1 MKKRVLGKSG
11 LEVSALGLGC
21 MGMSHGYGPAAG
33 KRGMI
38 ALNRAAFD
46 CGVTFFDIAEVYG
59 PHANKALL
67 GEALAPFRD
76 QAVIA
81 ATFGIRS
88 GNGRQVQDCRPEQI
102 RAAVEGSLKRL
113 RMDVIDLYYQHR
125 IDPDVPIEDLAG
137 TVAELMRQGKS
148 RHWDLSEAGMN
159 TIRRAHAAVPLAAVQ
174 SEYSMFRRDPEED
187 LLPLPEEL
195 HTSLVPFSPLGKGFL
210 TGLFRQKKRMRQP
223 RLSQHCPALQPQ
235 KPGGQSGAGHAGQG
249 QSRAM
254 EHQPGAGCAGLA
266 ARSKALDRADSGHAH
281 AGAAERQ
288 SRRNGPD
295 ADGRGTARAQRR
307 PGPDPAFRRALS
319 RGA

>member
-1 MKKRVLGKSG
+1 
-11 LEVSALGLGC
+11 
-21 MGMSHGYGPAAG
+21 
-33 KRGMI
+33 MI

-159 TIRRAHAAVPLAAVQ
+159 TIRRAHAAVPW
-174 SEYSMFRRDPEED
+174 
-187 LLPLPEEL
+187 PLSRASIPC
-195 HTSLVPFSPLGKGFL
+195 SGGIP
-210 TGLFRQKKRMRQP
+210 KKTCC
-223 RLSQHCPALQPQ
+223 LSRKSCTPALCL
-235 KPGGQSGAGHAGQG
+235 S
-249 QSRAM
+249 
-254 EHQPGAGCAGLA
+254 
-266 ARSKALDRADSGHAH
+266 ARW
-281 AGAAERQ
+281 
-288 SRRNGPD
+288 
-295 ADGRGTARAQRR
+295 ARA
-307 PGPDPAFRRALS
+307 F
-319 RGA
+319 